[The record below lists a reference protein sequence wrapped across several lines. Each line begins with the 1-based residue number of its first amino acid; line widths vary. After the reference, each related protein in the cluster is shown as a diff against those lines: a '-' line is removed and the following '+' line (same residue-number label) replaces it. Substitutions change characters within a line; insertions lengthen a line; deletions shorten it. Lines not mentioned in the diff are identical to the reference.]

1 VQSTDA
7 YWASKEGAATSPS
20 ESSGYTS
27 LHLPRNSPTGVFL
40 GLFAVI
46 SGFSMIWHIYWLAAC
61 GLVGALIVGL
71 VHAWRPETEIE
82 VTPEEILAHESLAAG
97 GVA

>member
-1 VQSTDA
+1 
-7 YWASKEGAATSPS
+7 
-20 ESSGYTS
+20 
-27 LHLPRNSPTGVFL
+27 
-40 GLFAVI
+40 
-46 SGFSMIWHIYWLAAC
+46 MIWHIYWLAAC

-82 VTPEEILAHESLAAG
+82 VTPEEILAHESLASG